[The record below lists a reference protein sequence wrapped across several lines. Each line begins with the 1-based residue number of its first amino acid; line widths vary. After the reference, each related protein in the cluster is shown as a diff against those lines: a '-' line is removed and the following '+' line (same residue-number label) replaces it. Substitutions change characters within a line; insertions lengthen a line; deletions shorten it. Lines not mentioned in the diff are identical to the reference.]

1 MASITLQKLEWE
13 NTIRILFLKHRGDVP
28 KIVKDL
34 RDKYQDA
41 VDNAGER
48 FTLTFVKKVIQKFKR
63 ETKVNAPYVA
73 TWVLEYVLA
82 GTRQRE
88 VYFDTDIEELE
99 AHKFY
104 YRSGCCD
111 AVADSRITPEGTQYF
126 SCMKC
131 SAVCQVYRAPNLS
144 IFEMKRKLIGEKRKD
159 EEQIVKAV
167 DSLGFGGEKV
177 PVIKAT
183 NYQVVLEGGKSG
195 RKHIESFTKEEKQI
209 VEDVD
214 DLSSMDREV
223 VIMRTRQRI
232 ADIDAQKI
240 ETNET
245 SE

>member
-13 NTIRILFLKHRGDVP
+13 NTIRTLYLKHRGDVS

-34 RDKYQDA
+34 RDKYQEA

-48 FTLTFVKKVIQKFKR
+48 FTLTFVKKAIQKFKR
-63 ETKVNAPYVA
+63 ETKVNSPFVA

-88 VYFDTDIEELE
+88 VHFDTDIEELE

-111 AVADSRITPEGTQYF
+111 AVADSRTTPEGTPYF

-144 IFEMKRKLIGEKRKD
+144 IFEMKRKLVGEKRKD

-167 DSLGFGGEKV
+167 DSLGFGGEKA
-177 PVIKAT
+177 PVVKAT
-183 NYQVVLEGGKSG
+183 NYQVVFEGDRK
-195 RKHIESFTKEEKQI
+195 RKHVESFTKKEKQL

-214 DLSSMDREV
+214 ALSSMDREV
-223 VIMRTRQRI
+223 VISRTRQAI
-232 ADIDAQKI
+232 ANIDADDKNA
-240 ETNET
+240 NET